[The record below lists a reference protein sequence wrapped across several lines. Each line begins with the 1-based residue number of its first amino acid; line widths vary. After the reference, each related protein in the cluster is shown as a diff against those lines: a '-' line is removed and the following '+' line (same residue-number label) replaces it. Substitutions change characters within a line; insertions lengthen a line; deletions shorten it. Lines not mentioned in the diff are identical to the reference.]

1 MAHAGRSGLG
11 PVPVYGGLALGVT
24 AVSTAAVLIRLAD
37 APALAIASYRL
48 GIAAVLLLPLSLAID
63 RTRLLAL
70 SAREKLLMGA
80 SALCLALHFAFWI
93 ASLSHTSVASSVV
106 IVTANPIL
114 VAIAAHVLLRESLTR
129 STAAGI
135 GLGLAG
141 GVVIALG
148 DWDLGDR
155 RLYGDGL
162 ALLGAAG
169 VAGYYI
175 IGRDLRRSMP
185 VLAYVAP
192 VYGLAAVVLLASSG
206 ATGAALGG
214 FSGETYLYLVLLAL
228 VPQLLGH
235 SSLNWALG
243 HLPATLVAVAV
254 MAEPVGATLLAWAIL
269 DETPPVTAVAGGAL
283 ILVGVYLAL
292 RR

>member
-1 MAHAGRSGLG
+1 MAYAGRSGLG

-37 APALAIASYRL
+37 APALAVASYRL
-48 GIAAVLLLPLSLAID
+48 GIAAVLLLPLALAFD

-129 STAAGI
+129 STAMGI

-141 GVVIALG
+141 GGVIALG
-148 DWDLGDR
+148 DWNLGDR

-162 ALLGAAG
+162 ALLGATA

-192 VYGLAAVVLLASSG
+192 VYGLAAVVLLASAG

-214 FSGETYLYLVLLAL
+214 FSGETYLYLALLAL

-269 DETPPVTAVAGGAL
+269 DEAPPVTAVAGGAL

>member
-1 MAHAGRSGLG
+1 
-11 PVPVYGGLALGVT
+11 
-24 AVSTAAVLIRLAD
+24 
-37 APALAIASYRL
+37 
-48 GIAAVLLLPLSLAID
+48 
-63 RTRLLAL
+63 
-70 SAREKLLMGA
+70 MGA
-80 SALCLALHFAFWI
+80 SALCLAFHFAFWI

-162 ALLGAAG
+162 ALLGAVA

-175 IGRDLRRSMP
+175 IGRDLRREMP

-192 VYGLAAVVLLASSG
+192 VYGLAAAVLLATAG
-206 ATGAALGG
+206 ATGVALSG
-214 FSGETYLYLVLLAL
+214 FSGETYVYLALLAL

-254 MAEPVGATLLAWAIL
+254 MAEPVGATLLAWAVL

-292 RR
+292 RSQRRNPRLPKP

>member
-1 MAHAGRSGLG
+1 MADAGRSGLG

-37 APALAIASYRL
+37 APALAVASYRL

-70 SAREKLLMGA
+70 PGRTKLLMGA

-129 STAAGI
+129 STAVGI
-135 GLGLAG
+135 SLGLAG

-162 ALLGAAG
+162 ALLGAAA

-192 VYGLAAVVLLASSG
+192 VYGLAAVMLLASSG
-206 ATGAALGG
+206 AADVPLSGFGA
-214 FSGETYLYLVLLAL
+214 ETYVYLVLLAL

-269 DETPPVTAVAGGAL
+269 DETPPVTAVAGGTL
-283 ILVGVYLAL
+283 ILFGVYLAL

>member
-1 MAHAGRSGLG
+1 M
-11 PVPVYGGLALGVT
+11 
-24 AVSTAAVLIRLAD
+24 
-37 APALAIASYRL
+37 AIASYRL
-48 GIAAVLLLPLSLAID
+48 GIAAVLLLPVAIALD

-70 SAREKLLMGA
+70 SGREKLLMGA

-192 VYGLAAVVLLASSG
+192 VYGLAAVVLLASAG

-214 FSGETYLYLVLLAL
+214 FSSETYLYLVLLAL

-269 DETPPVTAVAGGAL
+269 DETPPVTAVAGGVL
-283 ILVGVYLAL
+283 ILLGVYLAL

>member
-1 MAHAGRSGLG
+1 MADAGRSGLG

-37 APALAIASYRL
+37 APALAVASYRL

-70 SAREKLLMGA
+70 PGRTKLLMGA

-129 STAAGI
+129 STAVGI
-135 GLGLAG
+135 SLGLAG

-162 ALLGAAG
+162 ALLGAAA

-206 ATGAALGG
+206 AADVPLGG
-214 FSGETYLYLVLLAL
+214 FGAETYVYLVLLAL

-235 SSLNWALG
+235 SSLNWTLG

-269 DETPPVTAVAGGAL
+269 DETPPVTAVAGGVL
-283 ILVGVYLAL
+283 ILFGVYLAL

>member
-1 MAHAGRSGLG
+1 MAGERTSGLG
-11 PVPVYGGLALGVT
+11 PAPIYGGLALGVT

-37 APALAIASYRL
+37 APSLAVASYRL
-48 GIAAVLLLPLSLAID
+48 GIAALLLLPLSLALD

-70 SAREKLLMGA
+70 PGRTKLLMGA

-114 VAIAAHVLLRESLTR
+114 VAIAAHMLLRESLTR

-141 GVVIALG
+141 GVVIAVG
-148 DWDLGDR
+148 DWDLGER

-162 ALLGAAG
+162 ALLGAAA

-175 IGRDLRRSMP
+175 IGRDLRREMP

-192 VYGLAAVVLLASSG
+192 VYGLAAVMLLATSG
-206 ATGAALGG
+206 ATGVPLAG
-214 FSGETYLYLVLLAL
+214 FGAETYVYLVLLAL

-254 MAEPVGATLLAWAIL
+254 MAEPIGATLLAWAIL
-269 DETPPVTAVAGGAL
+269 DETPPVTAVAGGML
-283 ILVGVYLAL
+283 ILFGVYLAL

>member
-1 MAHAGRSGLG
+1 MAGERTSGLG
-11 PVPVYGGLALGVT
+11 PAPIYGGLALGVT

-37 APALAIASYRL
+37 APSLAVASYRL
-48 GIAAVLLLPLSLAID
+48 GIAALLLLPLSLALD
-63 RTRLLAL
+63 RTRLLTL
-70 SAREKLLMGA
+70 PGRTKLLMCA

-135 GLGLAG
+135 GVGLAG

-162 ALLGAAG
+162 ALLGAAA

-175 IGRDLRRSMP
+175 IGRDLRREMP

-192 VYGLAAVVLLASSG
+192 VYGLAAVVLLAFSG
-206 ATGAALGG
+206 AAAVPLAG
-214 FSGETYLYLVLLAL
+214 FSGETYVYLVLLAL

-269 DETPPVTAVAGGAL
+269 DETPPVTTVAGGML
-283 ILVGVYLAL
+283 ILFGVYLAL

>member
-1 MAHAGRSGLG
+1 MAGERTSGLG
-11 PVPVYGGLALGVT
+11 PTPIYGGLALGVT

-37 APALAIASYRL
+37 APSLAVASYRL
-48 GIAAVLLLPLSLAID
+48 GIAALLLLPLSLALD
-63 RTRLLAL
+63 RTRLLTL
-70 SAREKLLMGA
+70 PGRTKLLMCA

-135 GLGLAG
+135 GVGLAG
-141 GVVIALG
+141 GVVIAVG

-162 ALLGAAG
+162 ALLGAAA

-175 IGRDLRRSMP
+175 IGRDLRREMP

-192 VYGLAAVVLLASSG
+192 VYGLAAVVLLAFSG
-206 ATGAALGG
+206 AAAVPLAG
-214 FSGETYLYLVLLAL
+214 FSGETYVYLVLLAL

-269 DETPPVTAVAGGAL
+269 DETPPVTAVAGGML
-283 ILVGVYLAL
+283 ILFGVYLAL

>member
-1 MAHAGRSGLG
+1 
-11 PVPVYGGLALGVT
+11 
-24 AVSTAAVLIRLAD
+24 
-37 APALAIASYRL
+37 
-48 GIAAVLLLPLSLAID
+48 
-63 RTRLLAL
+63 
-70 SAREKLLMGA
+70 MGA
-80 SALCLALHFAFWI
+80 SALCLAFHFAFWI

-135 GLGLAG
+135 GVGLAG

-162 ALLGAAG
+162 ALLGAAA

-175 IGRDLRRSMP
+175 IGRDLRREMP

-192 VYGLAAVVLLASSG
+192 VYGLAAG
-206 ATGAALGG
+206 RAA
-214 FSGETYLYLVLLAL
+214 
-228 VPQLLGH
+228 
-235 SSLNWALG
+235 G
-243 HLPATLVAVAV
+243 HLRCYRR
-254 MAEPVGATLLAWAIL
+254 
-269 DETPPVTAVAGGAL
+269 PPGG
-283 ILVGVYLAL
+283 VQ
-292 RR
+292 R